1 MSLLTALRPLAVQK
15 RQPTQEEVQVIEGAI
30 LGPPGPFGI
39 PPLDDLTDQLRVF
52 RTSALVY
59 RAATIWAEETIQV
72 PMRIF
77 EQHGRTLGAEVL
89 EGPVWNLLGEINGFQ
104 AWPEFLYVTMLNLA
118 LTGNA
123 FWWKVRNR
131 RGVPVELWSLKPT
144 EIRTERVG
152 DTASLQYRWFPTE
165 IGHPT
170 AGYLFD
176 QASIVHLR
184 LPSPLSD
191 VWGMA
196 PVRPAADDIRA
207 DQQAKRST
215 LGMMD
220 NSALPAGVLTSQQ
233 DIGEEQAALIRRQ
246 WREVYGGPANT
257 GRIAVLGRGADFK
270 PIAVQP
276 KDLEYLNQRKFSRA
290 GILAAFGTPP
300 IYFGVESENFGNRR
314 EQRRQLWQ
322 DKLVPLFRL
331 LEGQLTE
338 RLLRDFDPTYIAVLD
353 ESRTDV
359 FVEIIGDQMKTA
371 DTAVRARLMTPN
383 ESRRVFIQPFLRD
396 VQGPVEGGNDFL
408 VPLNMVPSRYVNSG
422 ETLGWAEARIE
433 QRAPGPPAKPESPQQ
448 AEAIAAGPQPPDI
461 TGKRLDVGDL
471 VWKAAAKEVP
481 APISALALDTR
492 RIYVT
497 VAQDLAAKIA
507 DAPPT
512 DTTLDHLLPTSHE
525 LRLMISGIL
534 APHVERAYTDGIGM
548 GLQQVASQVT
558 KVLGDP
564 EDLSTPD
571 PLIPPIFDPQVA
583 EFVRSQ
589 VALYAP
595 IIGQDIIDA
604 FRQQLAEGLSLGE
617 DITTLQN
624 RLMQFADLQAPARAL
639 RVART
644 EIADAQN
651 AGTHAA
657 YMQNDQVQDK
667 KWVTSH
673 DSHVR
678 PAGSRGGPAFDHVK
692 ADGQIVPKD
701 QPFIVSGERMMYP
714 GDRSM
719 GASPGNYV
727 NDRCTL
733 TPVVSR

>member
-15 RQPTQEEVQVIEGAI
+15 AATMTAAEAEILQGAI

-39 PPLDDLTDQLRVF
+39 PQIDDLWDQLRVF
-52 RTSALVY
+52 KTSALVY

-72 PMRIF
+72 PLRIF
-77 EQHGRTLGAEVL
+77 SQAGRRLGPEVL
-89 EGPVWNLLGEINGFQ
+89 DGPVWDLLGEVNGFQ

-152 DTASLQYRWFPTE
+152 DTAALQYRWFPTE

-176 QASIVHLR
+176 QSSIVHLR

-233 DIGEEQAALIRRQ
+233 DIGEEQAAIIRRQ
-246 WREVYGGPANT
+246 WREVYGGPSNT
-257 GRIAVLGRGADFK
+257 GRIAVLGRGTDFK

-331 LEGQLTE
+331 LEGQISE
-338 RLLRDFDPTYIAVLD
+338 RLLRDFDPSYVAILD
-353 ESRTDV
+353 EMRTDV
-359 FVEIIGDQMKTA
+359 FVEILGTQMDTA
-371 DTAVRARLMTPN
+371 DKVTRARLMTPN
-383 ESRRVFIQPFLRD
+383 EARQVFIQPFLRD
-396 VQGPVEGGNDFL
+396 VQGPVIGGDDFL
-408 VPLNMVPSRYVNSG
+408 VPLNMVPSKYISSG

-433 QRAPGPPAKPESPQQ
+433 QRAPGAPKAPETPAQ
-448 AEAIAAGPQPPDI
+448 AEAIAGTTLPDI
-461 TGKRLDVGDL
+461 TGTQPVK
-471 VWKAAAKEVP
+471 KALAGNDAVP
-481 APISALALDTR
+481 ALARALHRVYAA
-492 RIYVT
+492 
-497 VAQDLAAKIA
+497 VASDLADSIGTAL
-507 DAPPT
+507 PT
-512 DTTLDHLLPTSHE
+512 DTTLDHHVPSPHAVTPMVAGALTPHLSQ
-525 LRLMISGIL
+525 SYQAGL
-534 APHVERAYTDGIGM
+534 AHGERQIN
-548 GLQQVASQVT
+548 SQVT
-558 KVLGDP
+558 KALGDP
-564 EDLSTPD
+564 EEATPFETGV
-571 PLIPPIFDPQVA
+571 PSLFDPAVA
-583 EFVRSQ
+583 EFVRTQ
-589 VALYAP
+589 VALYSPLIA
-595 IIGQDIIDA
+595 QDMVDA
-604 FRQQLAEGLSLGE
+604 FRQELADGLALGE

-651 AGTHAA
+651 AGAMA
-657 YMQNDQVQDK
+657 SYQRNDQVEQK
-667 KWVTSH
+667 KWVTAR

-678 PAGSRGGPAFDHVK
+678 PAGSRGGPVFDHRA
-692 ADGQIVPKD
+692 ADGQIVAKD
-701 QPFIVSGERMMYP
+701 QPFVVSGERMMYP
-714 GDRSM
+714 GDRSH
-719 GASPGNYV
+719 GASPGNYC
-727 NDRCTL
+727 NCRC
-733 TPVVSR
+733 VVVPIVRSV

>member
-1 MSLLTALRPLAVQK
+1 MK
-15 RQPTQEEVQVIEGAI
+15 RAPTPEEAQVIEGAI
-30 LGPPGPFGI
+30 LGPPGPWGI
-39 PPLDDLTDQLRVF
+39 PPVDDLEDQLRVF
-52 RTSALVY
+52 SRSALVY
-59 RAATIWAEETIQV
+59 RCSTVWAEETIQV
-72 PMRIF
+72 PLRIF
-77 EQHGRTLGAEVL
+77 EQKGRKLGAEVL
-89 EGPVWNLLGEINGFQ
+89 DGPVWDLLGEINGFQ
-104 AWPEFLYVTMLNLA
+104 AWPEFLYVTILNLA
-118 LTGNA
+118 LAGNA
-123 FWWKVRNR
+123 FWWKVRNA

-152 DTASLQYRWFPTE
+152 DTAALQYRWFPTE
-165 IGHPT
+165 LGYPT

-196 PVRPAADDIRA
+196 PVRAAADDIRA

-220 NSALPAGVLTSQQ
+220 NSALPAGILSSQQ
-233 DIGEEQAALIRRQ
+233 DIGEEQAAMIRRQ
-246 WREVYGGPANT
+246 WREVYGGPANA

-276 KDLEYLNQRKFSRA
+276 KDIEYMNQRKYSRS
-290 GILAAFGTPP
+290 GILAAFGVPP
-300 IYFGVESENFGNRR
+300 IYMGVESENFGNRR

-331 LEGQLTE
+331 IEGQISE
-338 RLLRDFDPTYIAVLD
+338 RLLRDFNPKYVAVLD

-359 FVEIIGDQMKTA
+359 FVEIIGGQMDTA
-371 DTAVRARLMTPN
+371 DKATRARLMTPN
-383 ESRRVFIQPFLRD
+383 EARRVFIQPFLRD
-396 VQGPVEGGNDFL
+396 VQDDVIGGDDFL
-408 VPLNMVPSRYVNSG
+408 VPLNMVPSKYINSG

-433 QRAPGPPAKPESPQQ
+433 QRAPGEPKKPETPAQ
-448 AEAIAAGPQPPDI
+448 AEAIAAGQPPPDI
-461 TGKRLDVGDL
+461 TGKRADVGEL
-471 VWKAAAKEVP
+471 VWKAAAKDFP
-481 APISALALDTR
+481 APVAALALDTR
-492 RIYVT
+492 RIYLT
-497 VAQDLAAKIA
+497 VAQDLASKIA

-512 DTTLDHLLPTSHE
+512 DTTLEHLLPTSHE

-534 APHVERAYTDGIGM
+534 AQHVQSAFRAGIKQGDK
-548 GLQQVASQVT
+548 QVKSQVV
-558 KVLGDP
+558 KALGDP
-564 EDLSTPD
+564 FGLDD
-571 PLIPPIFDPQVA
+571 PIPPIFDFQVA
-583 EFVRSQ
+583 DFVRSQ

-595 IIGQDIIDA
+595 MIGQDIVDA
-604 FRQQLAEGLSLGE
+604 FRQQLAEGLSMGE

-644 EIADAQN
+644 EIADAQG
-651 AGTHAA
+651 AGHLAA
-657 YMQNDQVQDK
+657 YQQNDQVDRK

-678 PAGSRGGPAFDHVK
+678 PAGSRGGPVFDHVK
-692 ADGQIVPKD
+692 ADGQIVGKNE
-701 QPFIVSGERMMYP
+701 PFIVSGERMMYP
-714 GDRSM
+714 GDRSL

-727 NDRCTL
+727 NERCRMV
-733 TPVVSR
+733 PVVSR